1 MIHVTLVLLI
11 LSKKQ
16 LHVLFMIKN
25 LARDGCKIHYIMM
38 NERWR
43 MNQRQALIQKFIASV
58 MASFTSIC
66 VNSWCEDPAR
76 PQVSTDR
83 CDWLSA
89 TRWGKSFLYNIQ
101 HFNYYYIYQ
110 SPSQAPPQ
118 KKNKIQK
125 QTNQNKTIPTLKHK
139 NKKKEQNNKTYSNKI
154 TVTAKNWYQKKKK
167 LIQNKKKPKR

>member
-25 LARDGCKIHYIMM
+25 LASDGCKIHYIMM

-83 CDWLSA
+83 CD
-89 TRWGKSFLYNIQ
+89 
-101 HFNYYYIYQ
+101 
-110 SPSQAPPQ
+110 
-118 KKNKIQK
+118 
-125 QTNQNKTIPTLKHK
+125 
-139 NKKKEQNNKTYSNKI
+139 
-154 TVTAKNWYQKKKK
+154 
-167 LIQNKKKPKR
+167 

>member
-25 LARDGCKIHYIMM
+25 LACDGCKIHYIMM

-76 PQVSTDR
+76 PQVSTDS
-83 CDWLSA
+83 CD
-89 TRWGKSFLYNIQ
+89 
-101 HFNYYYIYQ
+101 
-110 SPSQAPPQ
+110 
-118 KKNKIQK
+118 
-125 QTNQNKTIPTLKHK
+125 
-139 NKKKEQNNKTYSNKI
+139 
-154 TVTAKNWYQKKKK
+154 
-167 LIQNKKKPKR
+167 